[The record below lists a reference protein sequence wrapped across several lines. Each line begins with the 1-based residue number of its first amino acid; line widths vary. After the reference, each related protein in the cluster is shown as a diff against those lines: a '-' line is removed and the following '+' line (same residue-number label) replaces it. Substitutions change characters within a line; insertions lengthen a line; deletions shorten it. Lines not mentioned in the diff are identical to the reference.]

1 MSDFQPTAILVLSR
15 PPQEL
20 SLTPAARRRVRRVE
34 VRLDLVDP
42 VDWMGRC
49 REVERAFPS
58 ARLVGTLRRTC
69 DGGQWP
75 EWQSREEAFEKI
87 LGFRGWDMVDLEDD
101 APDFDSL
108 LSLLQ
113 RKAPDVRHLVSRHSF
128 RPVETR
134 EMERQVH
141 LVRERARR
149 TGAKV
154 AKWAGRFLDLPES
167 GPDLVRLLSAWDGPF
182 QSAVFPMGES
192 TEPWRVAA
200 ALVGGG
206 WAYGHDG
213 SSAVAPGQVS
223 WQVLD
228 CLLGSLPPSAVW
240 DGSWFSGV
248 VSAVELALR
257 EEVRP

>member
-20 SLTPAARRRVRRVE
+20 ALTPAARRRVRRVE
-34 VRLDLVDP
+34 IRLDLLDP
-42 VDWMGRC
+42 VDWIGRC

-75 EWQSREEAFEKI
+75 EWLSREEMFEK
-87 LGFRGWDMVDLEDD
+87 LLAFRGWDMIDLEDD
-101 APDFDSL
+101 APDFEPL
-108 LSLLQ
+108 LALLQ
-113 RKAPDVRHLVSRHSF
+113 HKAPDVRHLVSRHSF
-128 RPVETR
+128 RPVESA
-134 EMERQVH
+134 EMEEQIR

-154 AKWAGRFLDLPES
+154 AKWTGRLLDLTES
-167 GPDLVRLLSAWDGPF
+167 GPDLVRLLSAWDGPV
-182 QSAVFPMGES
+182 QSAVFPMGDGSEA
-192 TEPWRVAA
+192 WRVAA

-213 SSAVAPGQVS
+213 AQAVAPGQVS

-228 CLLGSLPPSAVW
+228 CLLGSVPAAAAWNST
-240 DGSWFSGV
+240 WFSGV
-248 VSAVELALR
+248 AKAVDLAMR
-257 EEVRP
+257 EEVAP